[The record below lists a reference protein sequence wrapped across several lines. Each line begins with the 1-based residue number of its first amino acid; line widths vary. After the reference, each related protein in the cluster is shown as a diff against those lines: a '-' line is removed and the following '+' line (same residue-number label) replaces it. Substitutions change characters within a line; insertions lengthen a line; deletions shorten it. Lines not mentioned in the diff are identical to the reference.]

1 MPAARSRSSSG
12 STATRAAARPGVF
25 VQTPRSDLFVVM
37 LGIALGA
44 IVLSCLLMFL
54 IWGSYGFE
62 TRVSALSSPLTAQA
76 PSLLS

>member
-1 MPAARSRSSSG
+1 VGRSSG
-12 STATRAAARPGVF
+12 STATRAARPGVF

-54 IWGSYGFE
+54 IWGMYGFQ
-62 TRVSALSSPLTAQA
+62 TSVSALWAPTPPALQQA
-76 PSLLS
+76 VSLLT